1 MQVFPFAR
9 DRIRPI
15 SQECSRDTRFTSI
28 SETWFSPA
36 SRPIRLSAGTRV
48 PGEFIKKF
56 VPGADPFG
64 TVQLGNRADLVLLNQ
79 PLDIGW
85 RRLAPHCFPGSR
97 KGSV

>member
-1 MQVFPFAR
+1 MQVFPLPW

-64 TVQLGNRADLVLLNQ
+64 TVQVGNRADLVLLNQ
-79 PLDIGW
+79 PWI
-85 RRLAPHCFPGSR
+85 LAGAL
-97 KGSV
+97 